1 MIAPKSPRLAARAC
15 VHASAA
21 SYRCR
26 PPWACGSTVMGPDL
40 HVGETRADRVVMADQ
55 RVDAHQVYV
64 VCDADQAPS
73 GALLAQTAHCA
84 RQKQRLAADQLH
96 RIHRRRSAVWGEPRH
111 SCRPPRGCQLTE
123 AVASVPPPRTLTLT
137 LCVEWSHLLHVVC
150 CTLNVAN
157 ADAPR
162 AMPYAAR
169 CRLHVVFCTARAS
182 VRPRAARYMNART
195 PIRMHASANGK
206 QRRRPKTVL
215 QENAQLA
222 SLWGC
227 LRSSELV
234 LAGPRRSHLHHPG
247 RSRRTPRVRKA
258 RDDAPFNFPIQ
269 SIPAAVW
276 PQTSACP
283 LPHGVTAG
291 Y

>member
-1 MIAPKSPRLAARAC
+1 MPTTKRLSTDRSGDNCAAA
-15 VHASAA
+15 
-21 SYRCR
+21 
-26 PPWACGSTVMGPDL
+26 
-40 HVGETRADRVVMADQ
+40 
-55 RVDAHQVYV
+55 
-64 VCDADQAPS
+64 
-73 GALLAQTAHCA
+73 
-84 RQKQRLAADQLH
+84 
-96 RIHRRRSAVWGEPRH
+96 
-111 SCRPPRGCQLTE
+111 
-123 AVASVPPPRTLTLT
+123 
-137 LCVEWSHLLHVVC
+137 
-150 CTLNVAN
+150 AN
-157 ADAPR
+157 ADAHVVR
-162 AMPYAAR
+162 RMVASFTCRVLYTKCCQRGCSGGMPYAAR
-169 CRLHVVFCTARAS
+169 CRLHVVFCIARAS

-247 RSRRTPRVRKA
+247 RSRRTPRVRKERA
-258 RDDAPFNFPIQ
+258 DAPFNFPIQ

>member
-1 MIAPKSPRLAARAC
+1 MSGKRGPIGSLWPTSGLTPIKFMWSVTQTKLPAAHSSRRLPTALVKSSASQPISFIA
-15 VHASAA
+15 
-21 SYRCR
+21 YT
-26 PPWACGSTVMGPDL
+26 G
-40 HVGETRADRVVMADQ
+40 
-55 RVDAHQVYV
+55 
-64 VCDADQAPS
+64 
-73 GALLAQTAHCA
+73 GAV
-84 RQKQRLAADQLH
+84 RFG
-96 RIHRRRSAVWGEPRH
+96 GEPRH

-123 AVASVPPPRTLTLT
+123 AVATVPPPPRTLTLT
-137 LCVEWSHLLHVVC
+137 LCVEWSHPLHVVC

-182 VRPRAARYMNART
+182 RSRTARASVRPRAARYMNVRT
-195 PIRMHASANGK
+195 PIRMLASANGE

-247 RSRRTPRVRKA
+247 RSRRTPRVREERA
-258 RDDAPFNFPIQ
+258 DAPFNFPIQ